1 MKGRAFVIAVALAGL
16 LLGYFFLPRSP
27 TAPTTPTTRTTP
39 VATLQAPAPT
49 TEPPAPKIETIAAAG
64 HPSPLPP
71 VPDAEQ
77 LLRELEPLSIT
88 DKPLALSR
96 ALTAD
101 AQLSPSGVMAEARR
115 ALIVT
120 LMVDTERMPEAR
132 ERAREFIRRYPQS
145 RYLPLVQG
153 TTGIHPRPTPS
164 QSRDAR

>member
-1 MKGRAFVIAVALAGL
+1 MKGRASVVTVAIAGL
-16 LLGYFFLPRSP
+16 ILGYLYLPRSP
-27 TAPTTPTTRTTP
+27 TNPPTATAPGAPPEAPLLATPSPPLKTE
-39 VATLQAPAPT
+39 TLT
-49 TEPPAPKIETIAAAG
+49 AAVQ
-64 HPSPLPP
+64 SPLPP
-71 VPDAEQ
+71 APDAEQ

-96 ALTAD
+96 ALAAD
-101 AQLSPSGVMAEARR
+101 ARLSPAGVMAEARR

-132 ERAREFIRRYPQS
+132 VRAREFIRRYPQS

-164 QSRDAR
+164 QLRDAR

>member
-1 MKGRAFVIAVALAGL
+1 MKGRAIVVTLAFAGL
-16 LLGYFFLPRSP
+16 ILGYSYLARRP
-27 TAPTTPTTRTTP
+27 TNPP
-39 VATLQAPAPT
+39 VATLPGAVP
-49 TEPPAPKIETIAAAG
+49 EPPLPAT
-64 HPSPLPP
+64 PSPSLETETLTAAVQSP
-71 VPDAEQ
+71 VSSAPDAEQ

-101 AQLSPSGVMAEARR
+101 ARLSPAGVLAEARR

-132 ERAREFIRRYPQS
+132 ERAREFMRRYPQS

-164 QSRDAR
+164 QLRDAH